1 MLCILS
7 INKSLADINFVF
19 KDLLFKATDNAGPQ
33 HVDISL
39 KYNIYHTERYSYT
52 S

>member
-1 MLCILS
+1 M
-7 INKSLADINFVF
+7 NKRLADIIFF